1 MRGDEWSGDR
11 SDTVRMRKREG
22 KEMVGMEIEE
32 RSEERRLMVMM
43 RGKE

>member
-1 MRGDEWSGDR
+1 MRGDEWSGER
-11 SDTVRMRKREG
+11 SDNVRMRKREG